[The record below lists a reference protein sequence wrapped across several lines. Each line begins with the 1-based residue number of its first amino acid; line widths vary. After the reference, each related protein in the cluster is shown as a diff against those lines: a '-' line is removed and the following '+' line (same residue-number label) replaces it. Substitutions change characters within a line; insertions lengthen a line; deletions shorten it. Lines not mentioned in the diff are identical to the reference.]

1 MLTIKKG
8 GGARQNKTRPTR
20 NIMFSITI
28 AVLGP
33 CGVPQLVTV
42 ITGLEVWCRGEVMC
56 GRLHTRAVQG
66 TTHVITNAG
75 P

>member
-1 MLTIKKG
+1 
-8 GGARQNKTRPTR
+8 
-20 NIMFSITI
+20 MFSITI